1 MGPFMAVLSSSLVPG
16 ATTRLDTER
25 GESVGYGIQGLG
37 FRDSGYG
44 ILGFRVSRFRVWDSG
59 FRVQGFRVWDLGFR
73 VEGVQDP
80 RGAKVFRLY
89 DYPIVS
95 YGSADKCEA
104 SDLGK

>member
-44 ILGFRVSRFRVWDSG
+44 ILGFRVS
-59 FRVQGFRVWDLGFR
+59 GFRVWDLGFR